1 VTGSHALLHSALS
14 DDEHEKM
21 ENLIKYYNSY
31 QINIE
36 NREEMTDEEIEHFES
51 MVKYYND
58 YTPMIQDKYKLI
70 AYFDEDFEEI
80 CDNQNHNI
88 YHIALEN
95 ADKSANYAIYANGV
109 LAETI
114 PESGLYRM
122 KYIDSINEK
131 KAKSLLK
138 PDYITERLNKYAKD
152 KTRVEKI
159 QKEVTK
165 LVENVEKVEDVIVQ
179 QLGNRKNKSIRRVK
193 TLLKHKTQR
202 QIM

>member
-1 VTGSHALLHSALS
+1 
-14 DDEHEKM
+14 M
-21 ENLIKYYNSY
+21 ENLIKHYNSY

-152 KTRVEKI
+152 KTRGEKI

-165 LVENVEKVEDVIVQ
+165 LVEKVEDAIVQ

-193 TLLKHKTQR
+193 TLLKRKTQR